1 MRINK
6 YLAESGVASR
16 RQADEWIATG
26 RVTINGEQAQLG
38 TVVSDGDEIC
48 VDGKMLRDKPTKI
61 YIALNKPV
69 GITCTTE
76 PSVRGNIVDFV
87 NHSQR
92 IFPIGRLDKDSEGL
106 ILLTNDGDIVN
117 SILRAEQRKEK
128 EYLVTVD
135 RDLTEAC
142 IRGLASGVKIL
153 GRMTLPCE
161 VEQLAP
167 SMFRIILTQGMNRQI
182 RRMCEAWGYNVKRLR
197 RIRIMHIQLG
207 DLSVGKWRPLTTK
220 ELTEMFAV
228 LKKPQALGK
237 IKKNETINK
246 AKQERW
252 GRT

>member
-48 VDGKMLRDKPTKI
+48 VDGKMLRDKPAKI

-167 SMFRIILTQGMNRQI
+167 NMFRIILTQGMNRQI

-220 ELTEMFAV
+220 ELTEMFTV

-246 AKQERW
+246 AKRERW